1 MKQFSLYLGV
11 AALAS
16 ALFLVA
22 PEIDLATSR
31 LFYDAKGGFV
41 LSDWPPV
48 VVLYRAVP
56 LISWGMFILV
66 GVGAAWLF
74 LLDRPLWRLDRKALV
89 FLVVSMAVAPGLLA
103 NSLLKDHWGRAR
115 PVQVEAFG
123 GPHRFTPAPLP
134 AAECDGNCSFV
145 SGHAALGFSL
155 VGFALLL
162 PAGRTRRSSIAV
174 AIGFGALVG
183 LGRIAQ
189 GAHFLSDVVFA
200 GLLVYGVTA
209 LLHWWIVQ
217 RDGLAALP
225 FVRLGRWIGRNA
237 RAAWAAGRV
246 ALASPAIRL
255 ALATSAAAILVALSV
270 ALVDRPLALS
280 SHAGDSDLR
289 SLFEVIGRLGLASGY
304 LIAFALAFAALH
316 WGGRLPRLRR
326 FALPMQALS
335 AIPAFLFLAI
345 AASGIVVDV
354 LKVVFGRARP
364 KLFIQANI
372 YDFSWLSWRP
382 DHWSFP
388 SGHSATIVALMT
400 ALWYLWPQ
408 HLLFY
413 MLAALIV
420 AASRIVV
427 GAHYLSDVLAG
438 ALIGA
443 ITSFYAAQMLAKGGI
458 DLTAARLGRSA
469 SWEALPWPCRRL
481 VRAPAW
487 LGEELGR
494 LLAATSQGVIS
505 SRIRPHFPGLARR
518 YGLAHRHFRQRSGRE
533 HPL

>member
-1 MKQFSLYLGV
+1 MKQFSIYLGV
-11 AALAS
+11 TALVS
-16 ALFLVA
+16 ALFLFA

-31 LFYDAKGGFV
+31 LFYQAKGGFV
-41 LSDWPPV
+41 LSDWPPIV
-48 VVLYRAVP
+48 ALYRAVP
-56 LISWGMFILV
+56 LISWGMLILL

-134 AAECDGNCSFV
+134 ATECDGNCSFV

-162 PAGRTRRSSIAV
+162 PPGRTRRSWIAV

-200 GLLVYGVTA
+200 GLLAYGATA
-209 LLHWWIVQ
+209 LLHWWIIQ
-217 RDGLAALP
+217 RDGLTTPP
-225 FVRLGRWIGRNA
+225 FARLGQSILRNS
-237 RAAWAAGRV
+237 RATWGAGRR
-246 ALASPAIRL
+246 AFASPVVRV
-255 ALATSAAAILVALSV
+255 ALATSATAMLIVISIAV
-270 ALVDRPLALS
+270 VDRPVAS
-280 SHAGDSDLR
+280 SLHGRDSDLR
-289 SLFEVIGRLGLASGY
+289 SLFDFIGRLGLTYGY
-304 LIAFALAFAALH
+304 LIVFGLAFGMLH
-316 WGGRLPRLRR
+316 WGSLLPRLRP
-326 FALPMQALS
+326 FAVPMRALS
-335 AIPAFLFLAI
+335 AVPAFLFLSI
-345 AASGIVVDV
+345 SASGITTDV
-354 LKVVFGRARP
+354 LKIIFGRSRP
-364 KLFIQANI
+364 KLFFLSDI

-408 HLLFY
+408 HVLFY
-413 MLAALIV
+413 ILAAAIV

-427 GAHYLSDVLAG
+427 GAHYFSDVLAG
-438 ALIGA
+438 ALVAVLTTRYIA
-443 ITSFYAAQMLAKGGI
+443 RLLARAGI
-458 DLTAARLGRSA
+458 DLTTARLGLGVSG
-469 SWEALPWPCRRL
+469 EALPWPCRRFTRSPMARHR
-481 VRAPAW
+481 V
-487 LGEELGR
+487 G
-494 LLAATSQGVIS
+494 
-505 SRIRPHFPGLARR
+505 SR
-518 YGLAHRHFRQRSGRE
+518 
-533 HPL
+533 

>member
-1 MKQFSLYLGV
+1 MKQLSIYLGV

-16 ALFLVA
+16 AFFLVT

-48 VVLYRAVP
+48 VALYRAVP
-56 LISWGMFILV
+56 SISWGMLILV

-74 LLDRPLWRLDRKALV
+74 LRDRPLWRLDRKALV
-89 FLVVSMAVAPGLLA
+89 FLVVSMAVAPGLLV

-123 GPHRFTPAPLP
+123 GPHHFTPAPLP

-162 PAGRTRRSSIAV
+162 PPGRARRGWIAV

-200 GLLVYGVTA
+200 GLVVYGASA

-217 RDGLAALP
+217 RDGLTAPLLA
-225 FVRLGRWIGRNA
+225 RLSQLIFRNSRAIWGSGR
-237 RAAWAAGRV
+237 RAG
-246 ALASPAIRL
+246 ASPAVRL
-255 ALATSAAAILVALSV
+255 ALGTGATAVLIVISI
-270 ALVDRPLALS
+270 ALVDRPVAS
-280 SHAGDSDLR
+280 SLHGRDPDLR
-289 SLFEVIGRLGLASGY
+289 LLFDFIGRLGLTYGY
-304 LIAFALAFAALH
+304 LIVFGLAFGMLH
-316 WGGRLPRLRR
+316 WGSLLPRLRP
-326 FALPMQALS
+326 FAVPMRALS
-335 AIPAFLFLAI
+335 AVPAFLFLSI
-345 AASGIVVDV
+345 STSGIMADV
-354 LKVVFGRARP
+354 MKIIFGRSRP
-364 KLFIQANI
+364 KLFFQSDIH
-372 YDFSWLSWRP
+372 DFSWLSWRP

-413 MLAALIV
+413 ILAAAIV

-427 GAHYLSDVLAG
+427 GAHYFSDVLAG
-438 ALIGA
+438 ALVAVLTTRYVAGL
-443 ITSFYAAQMLAKGGI
+443 LAKGGI
-458 DLTAARLGRSA
+458 DLATARLGLGA
-469 SWEALPWPCRRL
+469 SGEALPWPCRRFTRGP
-481 VRAPAW
+481 V
-487 LGEELGR
+487 G
-494 LLAATSQGVIS
+494 
-505 SRIRPHFPGLARR
+505 
-518 YGLAHRHFRQRSGRE
+518 RQRVGSR
-533 HPL
+533 

>member
-1 MKQFSLYLGV
+1 MKQFLICLGV

-16 ALFLVA
+16 ALFLFA

-48 VVLYRAVP
+48 IVLYRAV
-56 LISWGMFILV
+56 LSISWGLLILV
-66 GVGAAWLF
+66 GLGAAWLF
-74 LLDRPLWRLDRKALV
+74 LLGRPLWRLDRKALV

-123 GPHRFTPAPLP
+123 GPHRFTPALLP
-134 AAECDGNCSFV
+134 VAECDENCSFV
-145 SGHAALGFSL
+145 SGHAALGFAL
-155 VGFALLL
+155 VGFAFLLR
-162 PAGRTRRSSIAV
+162 PGRTRRGWIAV

-217 RDGLAALP
+217 RDGLAPPP
-225 FVRLGRWIGRNA
+225 FARLGRWIGRN
-237 RAAWAAGRV
+237 RTVWAAGRV
-246 ALASPAIRL
+246 VRASPAMRL
-255 ALATSAAAILVALSV
+255 ALATGATAMLVALSIG
-270 ALVDRPLALS
+270 LVDRPVALS

-289 SLFEVIGRLGLASGY
+289 SLFEFIGRLGLASGY
-304 LIAFALAFAALH
+304 LIAFGLAFAALH

-326 FALPMQALS
+326 FARPMQALS

-364 KLFIQANI
+364 KLLIQANI

-413 MLAALIV
+413 ILAATIV

-438 ALIGA
+438 ALIA
-443 ITSFYAAQMLAKGGI
+443 MLTTRYAAQILAKGGI
-458 DLTAARLGRSA
+458 DLTAARLGSSA
-469 SWEALPWPCRRL
+469 PGEALPWPCRRL
-481 VRAPAW
+481 LRAPGW
-487 LGEELGR
+487 LIDKLGR
-494 LLAATSQGVIS
+494 LHAATSQSVIS
-505 SRIRPHFPGLARR
+505 SRIRPHLPGLARR
-518 YGLAHRHFRQRSGRE
+518 HGLAHRHVRQRSGRE